1 MTIYAIGDIHGKA
14 AMLKAMLDELTAIP
28 IREEDIILF
37 LGDYIDRGED
47 SSGVIDLLLELRRT
61 RPNTVF
67 LRGNHEQLL
76 LSAAEGTVPEPDRSG
91 RFMVHSEGMILWL
104 QNGGIDTLVSYDVSD
119 FSRWQEFIPI
129 GHWDF
134 FQNLEMEYVTEAFH
148 FVHAGLLPPGESW
161 EGEGQDLDPRLWI
174 REPFISSDDSFG
186 GRTVVFGH
194 TPQRTG
200 RPLVLAN
207 KVGLDTAA
215 FGGGPLTCGVFDQVV
230 RFNPNQAR
238 FIQIPYIAG
247 E

>member
-14 AMLKAMLDELTAIP
+14 AMLKAMLDELAAIP
-28 IREEDIILF
+28 IQEEDVILF

-47 SSGVIDLLLELRRT
+47 SCGVIDLLLALKRT

-76 LSAAEGTVPEPDRSG
+76 LSAAEGPPPDPDRSG
-91 RFMVHSEGMILWL
+91 RFMVHTEDMILWL
-104 QNGGIDTLVSYDVSD
+104 QNGGIDTLVSYHVSD
-119 FSRWQEFIPI
+119 FSRWQEFIPKE
-129 GHWDF
+129 HWEF
-134 FQNLEMEYVTEAFH
+134 FQDLQLEYVTETYH

-174 REPFISSDDSFG
+174 REPFLSSDHNFD

-200 RPLVLAN
+200 RPLVLYN

-215 FGGGPLTCGVFDQVV
+215 FGGGPLTCGVFDQTA
-230 RFNPNQAR
+230 PYHPAQAR
-238 FIQIPYIAG
+238 FIQLPYVP
-247 E
+247 